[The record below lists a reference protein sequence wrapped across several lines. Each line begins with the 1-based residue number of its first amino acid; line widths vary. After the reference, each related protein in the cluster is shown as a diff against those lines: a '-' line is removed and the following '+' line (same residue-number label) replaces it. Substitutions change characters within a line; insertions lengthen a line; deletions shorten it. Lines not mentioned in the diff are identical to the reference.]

1 MSSPRLYIDLKKIKN
16 NVQTMVKL
24 CGKYNIEITG
34 ISKVFCARPEIV
46 QAYLEGGIKRIGDS
60 RIENLM
66 NIAELPCEKWLIRT
80 PQLSRADE
88 TVKYADVTLNS
99 ELKVLEALN
108 AAAKKQNIMHKVV
121 LMYDLGDL
129 REGFINENEFAE
141 AAEFVKN
148 SSNLELY
155 GTGNNMTCFSFVHPD
170 SDKLSQLVSIAKK
183 YGADNVISGGNSAS
197 LDLMLHGGFPD
208 GVNLLRLGESLLFGR
223 ERAFYKYLPGTVN
236 DAFIMEAEIVELK
249 EKPSMPWGH
258 FGVDSY
264 GKSPHFTDKGI
275 RTRAIAALGKQD
287 TDSETMWPIDKNIEI
302 IGMSSDHLVMDL
314 TDCEK
319 TYHVGEHVQL
329 RLGYYATLRA
339 FTSPYV
345 EKIYLN

>member
-183 YGADNVISGGNSAS
+183 YGEEAGTK
-197 LDLMLHGGFPD
+197 
-208 GVNLLRLGESLLFGR
+208 LLFPMMLMIWIIV
-223 ERAFYKYLPGTVN
+223 AV
-236 DAFIMEAEIVELK
+236 IMI
-249 EKPSMPWGH
+249 PSMMT
-258 FGVDSY
+258 F
-264 GKSPHFTDKGI
+264 
-275 RTRAIAALGKQD
+275 
-287 TDSETMWPIDKNIEI
+287 
-302 IGMSSDHLVMDL
+302 
-314 TDCEK
+314 
-319 TYHVGEHVQL
+319 
-329 RLGYYATLRA
+329 
-339 FTSPYV
+339 
-345 EKIYLN
+345 